1 MKNKSMLLE
10 GSKIGYN
17 LKLGYY
23 SVVGENV
30 KIGDNVVIGNNV
42 TIHNDSVIGNNVRID
57 DNTVIGKL
65 PMRVRTSAL
74 DTAKELKPCTV
85 SDNCVIGTSV
95 VLYRGCSIGA
105 ECLVADLATI
115 REDVAVGNN
124 TIVGRGAAVEN
135 CCTIGAFCKLE
146 TNVYVTAYSEI
157 QDHVFIAPGVIT
169 SNDIYAARGSADTV
183 FKGVTV
189 KRGGRIG
196 AQATVLPGI
205 TINED
210 GFAAAGSMVT
220 KDIPEAA
227 IHCGNPARYMKP
239 VPDEQQLGNILDNIK

>member
-1 MKNKSMLLE
+1 MKNKNIILE
-10 GSKIGYN
+10 GSKIGQN
-17 LKLGYY
+17 FRLGHF

-30 KIGDNVVIGNNV
+30 KMGDNVIIGNNV
-42 TIHNDSVIGNNVRID
+42 TIHNESIIGNNVRID

-74 DTAKELKPCTV
+74 DMAKQLKPCTI

-95 VLYRGCSIGA
+95 VIYRGCSIGA
-105 ECLVADLATI
+105 ECLVADLSTI
-115 REDVAVGNN
+115 REDVTVGNN

-135 CCTIGAFCKLE
+135 FCTIGAFCKLE
-146 TNVYVTAYSEI
+146 TNAYVTAYSEI
-157 QDHVFIAPGVIT
+157 EDYVFIAPGVVT
-169 SNDIYAARGSADTV
+169 SNDKYAARGSADTV

-220 KDIPEAA
+220 KDIPTAA
-227 IHCGNPARYMKP
+227 IHCGNPAGYMKP
-239 VPDEQQLGNILDNIK
+239 VPEEQRLENSR